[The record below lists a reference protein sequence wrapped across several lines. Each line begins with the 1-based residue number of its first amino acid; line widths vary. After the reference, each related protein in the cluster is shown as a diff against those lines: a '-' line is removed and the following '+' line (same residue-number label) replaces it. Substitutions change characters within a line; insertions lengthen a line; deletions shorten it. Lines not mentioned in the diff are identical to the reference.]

1 MSVDLAI
8 TSTATFLRG
17 LMPWIPA
24 SNVVRGQT
32 NGTPPPLPPS
42 IVITELLQAQ
52 YTTTRVKLNL
62 AGDES
67 TYVMPRRLDLQID
80 CYGPRASEMANNA
93 TTMLRSLYA
102 TERFPDGVEPL
113 YCSDPIQAPLIT
125 GEKQYETR
133 WSVTFSV
140 QYNEPVTVS
149 QESFNVVGST
159 EAIPADITIPV
170 E

>member
-24 SNVVRGQT
+24 NNVVRGQT

-52 YTTTRVKLNL
+52 YTTTRTKLNT
-62 AGDES
+62 AGNQS
-67 TYVMPRRLDLQID
+67 TYLMPRRLDLQID
-80 CYGPRASEMANNA
+80 CYGPRAAEMANTA

-140 QYNEPVTVS
+140 QYNAPVTVS